1 MLALFGTP
9 HSWSSLWSVYCSVKA
24 FVKSRGLF
32 SRGLVLL
39 AVTSL
44 ITDLAGQPCQDLAGP
59 QQLHR
64 EQVTP
69 QTGMLLLFLGLQRR
83 LVVLTKGFSAPWLF
97 CSPFLGRGCL
107 PLHQG
112 LTLLSQRWE
121 NRGHHHRCSSLLP
134 GYRDKSG
141 DREDARVG
149 ADTAACSG
157 GPMASSDSLTQS
169 SYTAYLAVDPGTVLP
184 LSCVASL
191 RPHS

>member
-69 QTGMLLLFLGLQRR
+69 QTGMLLLFLGLQQR
-83 LVVLTKGFSAPWLF
+83 LVVLTKSFSAPWLF

-157 GPMASSDSLTQS
+157 GSH
-169 SYTAYLAVDPGTVLP
+169 GVLGFFNSELLHGL
-184 LSCVASL
+184 LSC
-191 RPHS
+191 RPRHRSPS